1 MDNFDLKKYLA
12 EGRLFKEDS
21 TSIPLNDF
29 GPEFMA
35 KAKEIFGD
43 DVKIEDIKLNYRPS
57 TDTGKTPDLS
67 LEFEIPSTPSKGRG
81 GLFAIQMGPFSNS
94 VLARNYSKDKEESA
108 SDIETV
114 FVPAFKKAATSILGK
129 AIKNPELLT
138 KATTGMGYE
147 YEPKD
152 QADLEKYVASIPK
165 LPVKK

>member
-1 MDNFDLKKYLA
+1 MDNFDLKKYLT
-12 EGRLFKEDS
+12 EGKLLKEDS
-21 TSIPLNDF
+21 TSIPPNDF

-43 DVKIEDIKLNYRPS
+43 DVKMNDIKLNYRPS
-57 TDTGKTPDLS
+57 TDTGKEPDLS
-67 LEFEIPSTPSKGRG
+67 LMFEIPKTQSKGRG
-81 GLFAIQMGPFSNS
+81 GLFVIQVGPFANS
-94 VLARNYSKDKEESA
+94 ASYRNYSQDKEESA
-108 SDIETV
+108 TAIEDV
-114 FVPAFKKAATSILGK
+114 FMPAFKTAAVSILGK

-138 KATTGMGYE
+138 KATTGSGYE